1 MNRIF
6 VSVIV
11 VTYNRKKEVF
21 DCLKSIFESD
31 YKNFELILVDNA
43 STDRTA
49 EAVIKRFNN
58 KIKIIKSKVNLMAG
72 GGRNLGATYAEGEY
86 LLFIDSDNVIEKR
99 MISELVKN
107 AEKIEDCGILGP
119 LMYYFKDKKRLW
131 WADSKI
137 NLWSSKTYYIGLDQL
152 DNGQFDQIAE
162 VGHIPN
168 VYMLKKETWKKV
180 GGIDKDYVIH
190 YEESDLAERV
200 RKLGLKPYRIPS
212 AKTWHK
218 VPLYKEQSNRN
229 YIGENQEKTYY
240 VAKNRILFM
249 KKNASRLQYLFFLVF
264 YLPLFTLFYLTK
276 IIKSRR
282 IDLIGIYING
292 LKNGLLY

>member
-1 MNRIF
+1 
-6 VSVIV
+6 
-11 VTYNRKKEVF
+11 
-21 DCLKSIFESD
+21 
-31 YKNFELILVDNA
+31 
-43 STDRTA
+43 
-49 EAVIKRFNN
+49 
-58 KIKIIKSKVNLMAG
+58 
-72 GGRNLGATYAEGEY
+72 
-86 LLFIDSDNVIEKR
+86 

-107 AEKIEDCGILGP
+107 AEKIEDWGILGP

-131 WADSKI
+131 WADSRI

-152 DNGQFDQIAE
+152 DNGQFNQIAE

-168 VYMLKKETWKKV
+168 VYMLKKKIWKKV

-190 YEESDLAERV
+190 YEESDLAERI
-200 RKLGLKPYRIPS
+200 RKLGLKLYRIPS

-249 KKNASRLQYLFFLVF
+249 RKNAKKLQYLFFLIF
-264 YLPLFTLFYLTK
+264 YLPQFSLFYIIK
-276 IIKSRR
+276 IIEAKRAGLVKTYFLGLK
-282 IDLIGIYING
+282 DGLIGYKKG
-292 LKNGLLY
+292 YMFKQ